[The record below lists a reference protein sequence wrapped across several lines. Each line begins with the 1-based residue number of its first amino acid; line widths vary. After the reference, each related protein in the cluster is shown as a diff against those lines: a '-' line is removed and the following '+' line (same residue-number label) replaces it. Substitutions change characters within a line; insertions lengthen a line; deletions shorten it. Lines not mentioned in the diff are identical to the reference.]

1 MMKLIIKTLIILVC
15 TPIICFGQTL
25 FEDSFEGD
33 LSGWEINNA
42 GSVEIIDS
50 QDPNK
55 GNVLVLRPNGNVKA
69 LINNSDQWGPLRIE
83 GIMLFPENDHNYL
96 GFIYNY
102 NKRINREDFG
112 LLYVKGN
119 GSYIRANPWRDGN
132 VSRLLYEEYKI
143 NLVEDQAVK
152 IGIWHKFKMEVVNEI
167 CHLYINDMETP
178 KVIFG
183 LFEFKSGKIGFQPR
197 VVGGGVWIDDI
208 KVTSIKGFNYKGEN
222 IPNIEYEPDFLITRW
237 EVFGPLKK
245 PNTKIERSID
255 LNDSVID
262 IDGQS
267 YTWETFKTDSR
278 GALIT
283 GRITEYEGENTLA
296 YFRTFLDAEHD
307 KTVTLHFTT
316 TDELALYLNG
326 KDYGRVYRDGY
337 VSKDNDWNAWY
348 DFWKNPKHA
357 GRQVE
362 LLLKKGKNQLII
374 RVRNGQF
381 ASGGFFVYAER

>member
-1 MMKLIIKTLIILVC
+1 MKLIIKTLVILVFMQ
-15 TPIICFGQTL
+15 IICSGQIL
-25 FEDSFEGD
+25 FEDSFEGN

-50 QDPNK
+50 QDPNQ
-55 GNVLVLRPNGNVKA
+55 GNVLVMKPNGNVSA
-69 LINNSDQWGPLRIE
+69 LIKNSDQWGSLRIE
-83 GIMLFPENDHNYL
+83 GIMLFPENEHNYL

-132 VSRLLYEEYKI
+132 VSRLLYEEYNIK
-143 NLVEDQAVK
+143 LVEDQAVK

-167 CHLYINDMETP
+167 CHLYINDMEIP
-178 KVIFG
+178 KITFG
-183 LFEFKSGKIGFQPR
+183 LFEHKSGKIGFQPR
-197 VVGGGVWIDDI
+197 VVGGEVWIDDI

-222 IPNIEYEPDFLITRW
+222 IPNIKYEPDSLITRW
-237 EVFGPLKK
+237 EVLGPLKK
-245 PNTKIERSID
+245 PNTTIERSIN
-255 LNDSVID
+255 LNESEID
-262 IDGQS
+262 INGKS

-283 GRITEYEGENTLA
+283 GRITEYEGENTVA
-296 YFRTFLDAEHD
+296 YFRTIVDAEQD
-307 KTVTLHFTT
+307 KTVSLHFTT

-348 DFWKNPKHA
+348 DFWKNPQHA
-357 GRQVE
+357 GRQVK
-362 LLLKKGKNQLII
+362 LPLKKGINKLII

-381 ASGGFFVYAER
+381 ASGGFYVYAEK